1 MYNIN
6 QSHLASIQLF
16 RIFQETLS
24 VIFAGQKNPS
34 LHFHE
39 QKSKAGSP
47 RGRVGKASILCK
59 GQFKMDSLRSLLH
72 IFRADSALKGLP

>member
-24 VIFAGQKNPS
+24 VIFAGQKIHVYIFMNKNQRLALPEGGLAKQAYS
-34 LHFHE
+34 A
-39 QKSKAGSP
+39 K
-47 RGRVGKASILCK
+47 V
-59 GQFKMDSLRSLLH
+59 SLRWTH
-72 IFRADSALKGLP
+72 